1 METLLAFWV
10 AMVPRPRLVLAVEA
24 EARSDRFDEAASLP
38 ASEFVTVVENE
49 ASLPRAAASS
59 LSVSRAEGAELIRL
73 LTAVWTYAVV
83 AICVVFVPA
92 VAVGA
97 AGTPVNVGLARVAYP
112 EIDAPEG
119 MVTVPVKVGEAIG
132 A

>member
-1 METLLAFWV
+1 MIATEEAFWT
-10 AMVPRPRLVLAVEA
+10 AIVPRPRLVLAVDA
-24 EARSDRFDEAASLP
+24 EVKSDRFEEAVSLP
-38 ASEFVTVVENE
+38 DREFVIVVEKF

-73 LTAVWTYAVV
+73 LTAVWTNAVV
-83 AICVVFVPA
+83 ATCVVFVPD

-97 AGTPVNVGLARVAYP
+97 AGTPV
-112 EIDAPEG
+112 
-119 MVTVPVKVGEAIG
+119 KVGEANG